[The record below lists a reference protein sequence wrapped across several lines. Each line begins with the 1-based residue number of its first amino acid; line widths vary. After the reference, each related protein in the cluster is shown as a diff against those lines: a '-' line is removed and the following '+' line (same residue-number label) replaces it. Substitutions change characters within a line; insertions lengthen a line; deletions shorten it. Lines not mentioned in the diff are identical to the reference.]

1 MIRLISIKELDILK
15 NDPVR
20 PHLEKT
26 SVGKQVYVLDD
37 LSAVICVCYCTQV
50 PTNEEE
56 LELYKSDTGSVL
68 VAYTVWSNKSG
79 AGRTIVNE
87 LLDLVKTKK
96 QIKQLGELPGGVAID
111 LTLLYDNGE
120 PWDLKDETQRRKT
133 LEGDQGNSHT

>member
-1 MIRLISIKELDILK
+1 MGSEMCIRDS
-15 NDPVR
+15 
-20 PHLEKT
+20 
-26 SVGKQVYVLDD
+26 
-37 LSAVICVCYCTQV
+37 YCTQV

-96 QIKQLGELPGGVAID
+96 QIKQLVTLSPLTEMATKFHIRNGA
-111 LTLLYDNGE
+111 TLLSKSDTCQNFEYKIEYPDIVGV
-120 PWDLKDETQRRKT
+120 PV
-133 LEGDQGNSHT
+133 